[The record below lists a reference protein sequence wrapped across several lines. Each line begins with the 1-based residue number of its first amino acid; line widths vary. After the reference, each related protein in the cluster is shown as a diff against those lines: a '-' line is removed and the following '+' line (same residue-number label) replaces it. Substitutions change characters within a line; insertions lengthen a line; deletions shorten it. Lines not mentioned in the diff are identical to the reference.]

1 MDPAQGIREAALQA
15 HPVECLGRR
24 RELQDR
30 GEAGLRSLRG
40 ARSDLLTA
48 TLLFACKQIEAD
60 RINTSW
66 DQSREEKMQTQR
78 RFAIAASRTRAAAGA
93 AAAVGLIVLPAMAQ
107 SPGGIAGVTAAG
119 AEPQLVQEGFVFT
132 EGPLGTADGGLYFS
146 DIRPNRIYRLEPNG
160 KIDLVR
166 EQTNGANGLALT
178 RDGDLLAAE
187 GDGKRISKRSRDGT
201 LATVTEGIAGKPFL
215 APNDLILDAKGGM
228 YITDP
233 GPRPVV
239 PGRIAYVYYLP
250 PGAKE
255 PIVIDD
261 QIARPNGLTL
271 TRDGRTLIVDDTL
284 GPAVYVYDVQPDGS
298 VKNKR
303 VFAQLR
309 DIPEGK
315 ESGAD
320 GMALDR
326 EDRVYITTVAGVQV
340 FDAAGK
346 YLGTIK
352 VPRQPANAAFSG
364 PDKRVL
370 YITAREGLYRLDM
383 LAQGPDRIGK

>member
-1 MDPAQGIREAALQA
+1 MPAERTLVSHRTKYARPAILAL
-15 HPVECLGRR
+15 G
-24 RELQDR
+24 
-30 GEAGLRSLRG
+30 
-40 ARSDLLTA
+40 T
-48 TLLFACKQIEAD
+48 
-60 RINTSW
+60 
-66 DQSREEKMQTQR
+66 
-78 RFAIAASRTRAAAGA
+78 
-93 AAAVGLIVLPAMAQ
+93 AAAVVLLAEAAHAQ
-107 SPGGIAGVTAAG
+107 SPSGIAGVVAPGVAP
-119 AEPQLVQEGFVFT
+119 ELVQEGFVFT
-132 EGPLGTADGGLYFS
+132 EGPVGTPDGGLYFS
-146 DIRPNRIYRLEPNG
+146 DIRPNRIYHLDPGG
-160 KIDLVR
+160 KISLVR

-178 RDGDLLAAE
+178 REGDLLAA
-187 GDGKRISKRSRDGT
+187 DGERKPISWPSRDGGVT
-201 LATVTEGIAGKPFL
+201 TVTEGIAGKPFL
-215 APNDLILDAKGGM
+215 SPNDVLVDANGGI

-239 PGRIAYVYYLP
+239 PGRTAYVYYLP
-250 PGAKE
+250 AGAKE

-261 QIARPNGLTL
+261 QIARPNGVTL
-271 TRDGRTLIVDDTL
+271 TRDGKTLIVNDTL
-284 GPAVYVYDVQPDGS
+284 GPTVYAYDVQPDGS

-303 VFAQLR
+303 TFAQLR

-326 EDRVYITTVAGVQV
+326 EDRVYVTTVAGVQV

-352 VPRQPANAAFSG
+352 VPRQPANAGFAG

-370 YITAREGLYRLDM
+370 YITAREGLYRINM

>member
-1 MDPAQGIREAALQA
+1 MPAEMTLTSHRMSGAPHTIMAL
-15 HPVECLGRR
+15 G
-24 RELQDR
+24 
-30 GEAGLRSLRG
+30 
-40 ARSDLLTA
+40 
-48 TLLFACKQIEAD
+48 
-60 RINTSW
+60 
-66 DQSREEKMQTQR
+66 
-78 RFAIAASRTRAAAGA
+78 AAGA
-93 AAAVGLIVLPAMAQ
+93 VMLLAGAAYAQ
-107 SPGGIAGVTAAG
+107 SPSGIACVVAAEAA
-119 AEPQLVQEGFVFT
+119 AELVQEGFVFT
-132 EGPLGTADGGLYFS
+132 EGPVGTSDGGLYFS
-146 DIRPNRIYRLEPNG
+146 DIRPNRIYRLDPGG
-160 KIDLVR
+160 KISVVH

-178 RDGDLLAAE
+178 REGDLLAAE
-187 GDGKRISKRSRDGT
+187 GEGKRISVRGRDGAVT
-201 LATVTEGIAGKPFL
+201 TVTEGITGKPFL
-215 APNDLILDAKGGM
+215 SPNDVFVGAKGGL

-239 PGRIAYVYYLP
+239 PGRTAYVYYLP
-250 PGAKE
+250 AGARE

-261 QIARPNGLTL
+261 QIARPNGVTL
-271 TRDGRTLIVDDTL
+271 TRDGKTLIVDDTL
-284 GPAVYVYDVQPDGS
+284 GPTVYAYDVQPDGS

-303 VFAQLR
+303 AFAQLR

-326 EDRVYITTVAGVQV
+326 EDRLYVTTIAGVQV

-352 VPRQPANAAFSG
+352 VPRQPTNAAFAG

-370 YITAREGLYRLDM
+370 YITAREGLYRINM

>member
-1 MDPAQGIREAALQA
+1 MPAEKTLVGHRTKYARPAILAL
-15 HPVECLGRR
+15 G
-24 RELQDR
+24 
-30 GEAGLRSLRG
+30 
-40 ARSDLLTA
+40 T
-48 TLLFACKQIEAD
+48 
-60 RINTSW
+60 
-66 DQSREEKMQTQR
+66 
-78 RFAIAASRTRAAAGA
+78 
-93 AAAVGLIVLPAMAQ
+93 AAAVVLLAEAAHAQ
-107 SPGGIAGVTAAG
+107 SPSGIAGVVAPGVAP
-119 AEPQLVQEGFVFT
+119 ELVQEGFVFT
-132 EGPLGTADGGLYFS
+132 EGPVGTPDGGLYFS
-146 DIRPNRIYRLEPNG
+146 DIRPNRIYHLDPGG
-160 KIDLVR
+160 KISLVR

-178 RDGDLLAAE
+178 REGDLLAAE
-187 GDGKRISKRSRDGT
+187 GEGKRISRRSRDGVVT
-201 LATVTEGIAGKPFL
+201 TVTEGIAGKPFL
-215 APNDLILDAKGGM
+215 SPNDVLVDAKGGI

-239 PGRIAYVYYLP
+239 PGRTAYVYYLP
-250 PGAKE
+250 AGAKE

-261 QIARPNGLTL
+261 QIARPNGITL
-271 TRDGRTLIVDDTL
+271 TRDGKTLIVNDTL
-284 GPAVYVYDVQPDGS
+284 GPTVYAYDVQPDGS

-303 VFAQLR
+303 TFAQLR

-326 EDRVYITTVAGVQV
+326 EDRLYVTTVAGVQV

-352 VPRQPANAAFSG
+352 VPRQPANAGFAG

-370 YITAREGLYRLDM
+370 YITAREGLYRINM

>member
-1 MDPAQGIREAALQA
+1 
-15 HPVECLGRR
+15 
-24 RELQDR
+24 
-30 GEAGLRSLRG
+30 
-40 ARSDLLTA
+40 
-48 TLLFACKQIEAD
+48 
-60 RINTSW
+60 
-66 DQSREEKMQTQR
+66 MQRQR
-78 RFAIAASRTRAAAGA
+78 RFSMSALRTGGPGA
-93 AAAVGLIVLPAMAQ
+93 AAVVGLIILPAMAQ
-107 SPGGIAGVTAAG
+107 SPGGIAGVVAAG

-132 EGPLGTADGGLYFS
+132 EGPVGTPDGGLYFS
-146 DIRPNRIYRLEPNG
+146 DIRPNRIHRLDANG
-160 KIDLVR
+160 KVDLVR
-166 EQTNGANGLALT
+166 EQTNGANGLAVT
-178 RDGDLLAAE
+178 REGDLLAAE

-201 LATVTEGIAGKPFL
+201 LTTVTEGIAGKPFL
-215 APNDLILDAKGGM
+215 APNDLILDAKGGI

-250 PGAKE
+250 AGAKE
-255 PIVIDD
+255 PIIIDD

-284 GPAVYVYDVQPDGS
+284 GPNVYAYDVQPDGS

-326 EDRVYITTVAGVQV
+326 EDRVYITTVAGIQV

-352 VPRQPANAAFSG
+352 VPRQPANAGFSG

-370 YITAREGLYRLDM
+370 YITAREGLYRLDT